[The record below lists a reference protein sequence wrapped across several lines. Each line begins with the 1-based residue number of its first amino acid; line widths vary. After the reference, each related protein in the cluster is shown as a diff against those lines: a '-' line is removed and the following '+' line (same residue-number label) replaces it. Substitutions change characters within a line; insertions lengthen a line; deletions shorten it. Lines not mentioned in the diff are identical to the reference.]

1 MSFKIATLK
10 GTIGHSDEQAA
21 LFRGLVQALSD
32 HGASRKELEEL
43 LADAK
48 GDKRFFGLLARK
60 VMGRIWELVE
70 EMNFYMGPIEFDVS
84 AEEFLKR
91 ASNGLYIHDAYRAPL
106 LNNQWLE
113 SQPRGRCEYRLIQ
126 QSFPVYRWYLYQHP
140 QLQDGVEYA
149 GWRELVYYASKLEPG
164 DLKHCR
170 IFGLGTPLLD
180 TRGEAVDEF
189 FYLCEENNG
198 VEMSAN
204 GTMNLGPSC
213 FHLVRVY
220 SS

>member
-70 EMNFYMGPIEFDVS
+70 EMNF
-84 AEEFLKR
+84 
-91 ASNGLYIHDAYRAPL
+91 
-106 LNNQWLE
+106 
-113 SQPRGRCEYRLIQ
+113 
-126 QSFPVYRWYLYQHP
+126 
-140 QLQDGVEYA
+140 
-149 GWRELVYYASKLEPG
+149 
-164 DLKHCR
+164 
-170 IFGLGTPLLD
+170 
-180 TRGEAVDEF
+180 
-189 FYLCEENNG
+189 
-198 VEMSAN
+198 
-204 GTMNLGPSC
+204 
-213 FHLVRVY
+213 
-220 SS
+220 